1 MVTGAPGDDAD
12 ENSLV
17 EIPGVQW
24 KYDKDN
30 HPLLPSQR
38 HAIWKTCNSQRVL
51 IRMFIMET
59 YRMPHILNRF
69 VALTPPR

>member
-1 MVTGAPGDDAD
+1 M
-12 ENSLV
+12 
-17 EIPGVQW
+17 QW

-51 IRMFIMET
+51 IRMFITET
-59 YRMPHILNRF
+59 YRMPHILNCF
-69 VALTPPR
+69 VALTLPR